1 MTSAARF
8 PIRFDPWYRVLSTV
22 CGLPPSSAYVALEGP
37 EVQVKMGWAF
47 RARFPRAAAVSV
59 SASPARPLSWGVH
72 GFAGRWLVNGSRDG
86 ILDVRLDP
94 PQRGYVMGI
103 PVRLRELWVSVE
115 DPTAVAAALAGGF
128 RRD

>member
-1 MTSAARF
+1 
-8 PIRFDPWYRVLSTV
+8 
-22 CGLPPSSAYVALEGP
+22 
-37 EVQVKMGWAF
+37 
-47 RARFPRAAAVSV
+47 
-59 SASPARPLSWGVH
+59 
-72 GFAGRWLVNGSRDG
+72 VNGSRDG

>member
-1 MTSAARF
+1 
-8 PIRFDPWYRVLSTV
+8 
-22 CGLPPSSAYVALEGP
+22 ALEAP
-37 EVQVKMGWAF
+37 EVQVKMGCAF
-47 RARFPRAAAVSV
+47 RSRVPRAAAFSV
-59 SASPARPLSWGVH
+59 SASPVRPPAWGVP

-86 ILDVRLDP
+86 ILEVRPDP